1 MYRLIRDNIEKI
13 VNDTSEKEKLMYDGF
28 KLLEDKKNI
37 NIENLGIEELKN
49 LAKENSI
56 EGYSKLKKDELIEKL
71 NNI

>member
-49 LAKENSI
+49 IAKENGI

-71 NNI
+71 NSI

>member
-28 KLLEDKKNI
+28 KLLEDNGTS
-37 NIENLGIEELKN
+37 NTENSTLEELKN
-49 LAKENSI
+49 LAKEKGL

-71 NNI
+71 NSI

>member
-37 NIENLGIEELKN
+37 DIENLTLEELRN
-49 LAKENSI
+49 LAKEKGIDS
-56 EGYSKLKKDELIEKL
+56 YTKLKKDELIEKL
-71 NNI
+71 NNV

>member
-1 MYRLIRDNIEKI
+1 MFILIKENIERSVEDSFLK
-13 VNDTSEKEKLMYDGF
+13 DKLIQDGF

-49 LAKENSI
+49 LAKENGI

-71 NNI
+71 NSI

>member
-1 MYRLIRDNIEKI
+1 
-13 VNDTSEKEKLMYDGF
+13 MYDGF

-49 LAKENSI
+49 IAKENGI

-71 NNI
+71 NSI

>member
-1 MYRLIRDNIEKI
+1 MYRLIRDNIERI
-13 VNDTSEKEKLMYDGF
+13 VNDTSEKEKLMYNGF

-71 NNI
+71 NSI

>member
-13 VNDTSEKEKLMYDGF
+13 VNDTSEKEKLIYDGF

-37 NIENLGIEELKN
+37 NIENLSIEELKN
-49 LAKENSI
+49 LAKENGI

-71 NNI
+71 DSI

>member
-1 MYRLIRDNIEKI
+1 MFILIKENIERRVEDSILK
-13 VNDTSEKEKLMYDGF
+13 DKLIQDGF

-49 LAKENSI
+49 LAKENGI

-71 NNI
+71 NSI

>member
-13 VNDTSEKEKLMYDGF
+13 VNDISEKEKLIYDGF

-37 NIENLGIEELKN
+37 NIENLSIEELKN

>member
-1 MYRLIRDNIEKI
+1 MYRLIRDNIERI
-13 VNDTSEKEKLMYDGF
+13 VNDTSEKEKLIYDGF

-49 LAKENSI
+49 LAKENGI

>member
-1 MYRLIRDNIEKI
+1 MYRLIRDNIERI
-13 VNDTSEKEKLMYDGF
+13 VNDTSEKEKLMYNGF
-28 KLLEDKKNI
+28 KLLEDKKNV

>member
-1 MYRLIRDNIEKI
+1 MYRLIRDNIERI
-13 VNDTSEKEKLMYDGF
+13 VNDTSEKEKLMYNGF

-49 LAKENSI
+49 LAKENGI

-71 NNI
+71 NSI

>member
-1 MYRLIRDNIEKI
+1 MYRLIRDNIERI

-49 LAKENSI
+49 LAKENGI

-71 NNI
+71 NSI

>member
-1 MYRLIRDNIEKI
+1 MFILIKENIERRVEDSFLK
-13 VNDTSEKEKLMYDGF
+13 DKLIQDGF

-49 LAKENSI
+49 LAKENGI

-71 NNI
+71 NSI

>member
-37 NIENLGIEELKN
+37 DIENLTLEELRN
-49 LAKENSI
+49 LAKEKGIDS
-56 EGYSKLKKDELIEKL
+56 YTKLKKDELIEKL

>member
-37 NIENLGIEELKN
+37 DIESLTLEELRN
-49 LAKENSI
+49 LAKEKGIDS
-56 EGYSKLKKDELIEKL
+56 YTKLKKDELIEKL

>member
-13 VNDTSEKEKLMYDGF
+13 VNDTSEKEKLIYDGF

-37 NIENLGIEELKN
+37 NIENLSIEELKN
-49 LAKENSI
+49 LAKENGI

-71 NNI
+71 NSI

>member
-49 LAKENSI
+49 LAKENGI

-71 NNI
+71 NSI

>member
-1 MYRLIRDNIEKI
+1 MFILIKENIERRVEESFLK
-13 VNDTSEKEKLMYDGF
+13 DKLIQDGF
-28 KLLEDKKNI
+28 KLLEDKKSI
-37 NIENLGIEELKN
+37 DIENSTLEELKS

>member
-1 MYRLIRDNIEKI
+1 MYRLIRDNIERI
-13 VNDTSEKEKLMYDGF
+13 VNDTSEKEKLMYNGF

>member
-13 VNDTSEKEKLMYDGF
+13 VNDTSEKEKLIYDGF

-37 NIENLGIEELKN
+37 NIEKLGIEELKN
-49 LAKENSI
+49 LAKENGI

>member
-37 NIENLGIEELKN
+37 DIENSTLEELKN
-49 LAKENSI
+49 LAKENGI

-71 NNI
+71 NSI

>member
-1 MYRLIRDNIEKI
+1 MYRLIRDNIERI
-13 VNDTSEKEKLMYDGF
+13 VNDTSEKEKLMYNGF
-28 KLLEDKKNI
+28 KLLEDKKHI